1 MESNSIIFGPVP
13 SRRLG
18 YSLGIN
24 NVFPK
29 TCSYNCIYCQLGK
42 TIHVSAERRR
52 FYDPLLVY
60 QLAKERLGEINSL
73 GLKVDYVTFVPD
85 GEPTLDVNIGKEIR
99 LLKGIGAR
107 VAVITNSSLL
117 YLGDVREDLLEAD
130 LVSIKVD
137 AVSEK
142 LWRAINR
149 PSGRINIEKTL
160 EGIKEFSREYK
171 GRLISE
177 TMLLSNYV
185 SNEEIVAVALF
196 LSKLK
201 ALKTAYI
208 AVPVRPPA
216 ESWVKPPKET
226 DLVEAYNIFKQ
237 FLGERVELLIGS
249 PQGIF
254 GYSGSFQRDLL
265 SITSVHPMKEKDV
278 MDLLERD
285 NGSVEDLNK
294 LLASGDVI
302 KVEYNGEVFYVRRF
316 TEKQGN

>member
-52 FYDPLLVY
+52 FYDSLLVY

-185 SNEEIVAVALF
+185 SNEEIVAVAL
-196 LSKLK
+196 
-201 ALKTAYI
+201 
-208 AVPVRPPA
+208 
-216 ESWVKPPKET
+216 
-226 DLVEAYNIFKQ
+226 
-237 FLGERVELLIGS
+237 
-249 PQGIF
+249 
-254 GYSGSFQRDLL
+254 
-265 SITSVHPMKEKDV
+265 
-278 MDLLERD
+278 
-285 NGSVEDLNK
+285 
-294 LLASGDVI
+294 
-302 KVEYNGEVFYVRRF
+302 
-316 TEKQGN
+316 